1 MISLMVALKKQMG
14 KGKKE
19 GEMQTKKQ
27 TRKHSELMVT
37 RGEVVGK
44 MGEISD
50 GVKEFLVMS
59 TR

>member
-1 MISLMVALKKQMG
+1 MVALKKQMG